1 LSFSTSAREAVK
13 PRSGALHAESAL
25 APEVA
30 GSVPSTPTSTKLG
43 SLVDNTAFFE
53 KVRCKRRI
61 LCGGENAGSSWNWGG
76 SDSFN
81 KVLMRAYNFF
91 RFTRRFWS

>member
-1 LSFSTSAREAVK
+1 LSCSTSAREAVK
-13 PRSGALHAESAL
+13 PRSGALRAESAL

-30 GSVPSTPTSTKLG
+30 GTGPSTPTSTKLG
-43 SLVDNTAFFE
+43 SLVDNTAFSE
-53 KVRCKRRI
+53 KVRGNRRI
-61 LCGGENAGSSWNWGG
+61 FRGGENAGLSLNWGG

-81 KVLMRAYNFF
+81 KVLMRAYNIF